1 MKVIFIKKKY
11 IIIIATIFTTII
23 ALICSISINKT
34 KESNAY
40 SPITDNTSIDINAD
54 GINDIIKIS
63 NNDAV
68 ISMNKQNY
76 NLSDYIE
83 NTTSSSTTDS
93 WPLKMYLFNI
103 SRSLSPEVILQ
114 SNYENK
120 STLAILSYT
129 DNSFSNIYQTNN
141 NIFGIIYSSSN
152 RTPICYSINSSEGIS
167 SLTSFIVSNNNIIDV
182 TKFNNNIPGIENIL
196 PFINLI
202 EAEYE
207 LDSIPDIFLSDINS
221 DELKILWN
229 LDKNNYTYSF
239 QDGFFIDNYC
249 DLEGNISSITWRL
262 TFEKFSKNN
271 SNSKKELIINVTTD
285 IDNEGNH
292 KISSI
297 SKN

>member
-1 MKVIFIKKKY
+1 MKVIFIKKKS
-11 IIIIATIFTTII
+11 IIIVTTILSTTI
-23 ALICSISINKT
+23 ALICSISLNKT
-34 KESNAY
+34 REQNAY

-54 GINDIIKIS
+54 GINDIVKIS
-63 NNDAV
+63 SNEAV
-68 ISMNKQNY
+68 ITMNKENY
-76 NLSDYIE
+76 TLSDYIE
-83 NTTSSSTTDS
+83 MPNSASTTDS

-114 SNYENK
+114 SNYENE
-120 STLAILSYT
+120 SILAILSYK
-129 DNSFSNIYQTNN
+129 DNAFSNIYQSNN
-141 NIFGIIYSSSN
+141 NIFGIIYTNSN
-152 RTPICYSINSSEGIS
+152 RTPICYSINSTEGIS
-167 SLTSFIVSNNNIIDV
+167 SLTSFIISNNNIIDI
-182 TKFNNNIPGIENIL
+182 TKFNKNIPGIENIL

-202 EAEYE
+202 EAQYE
-207 LDSIPDIFLSDINS
+207 LDSIPDIFFNNIDS

-229 LDKNNYTYSF
+229 LDKENYTYSF

-249 DLEGNISSITWRL
+249 DLEGNISSISWRL

-271 SNSKKELIINVTTD
+271 SNSKNELIINVTTD